1 LIYYVQLIQEIG
13 YDLAFMFKYS
23 EREGPHALKKTLDD
37 VPEGVK
43 GERLQQIIKL
53 QGVFRGS

>member
-1 LIYYVQLIQEIG
+1 MEDIG
-13 YDLAFMFKYS
+13 YDSAFMFKYS
-23 EREGPHALKKTLDD
+23 EREGPHALKKALDD